1 MVSLPKV
8 WGHEKHDNIIPKP
21 MFTDTLPC
29 SSTDVDVKINGI
41 AIGTIRQHP
50 EFYTPFGWLVLY
62 ELAKPRPVMRLCHAL
77 VNCHIFLGHMQF
89 FAKFFKILY
98 EGLLYV
104 AYFEGLLL
112 RDLPHARWLR
122 LLNTSCGKGLR
133 GPRDH
138 RRGSSYSSSSGCST
152 RVLIPLLFLYS

>member
-1 MVSLPKV
+1 MFKKGKGGVKIVHKKMVSLPKV

-62 ELAKPRPVMRLCHAL
+62 ELAKPRPVTRLYHGL
-77 VNCHIFLGHMQF
+77 VNCHIFLGHIQF
-89 FAKFFKILY
+89 LTKLFKILY
-98 EGLLYV
+98 EGLYL
-104 AYFEGLLL
+104 
-112 RDLPHARWLR
+112 
-122 LLNTSCGKGLR
+122 T
-133 GPRDH
+133 
-138 RRGSSYSSSSGCST
+138 
-152 RVLIPLLFLYS
+152 